1 MNKFRDIENVETIQ
15 EETIELKETSS
26 KNSEKSS
33 ERNSNS
39 NANTSAWMNAT
50 FTKDNAVKLL
60 PFLLYL
66 TCLGMFYI
74 ANKHYAEKNI
84 RSIEKIN
91 KELKELKWEYMTT
104 KHELMFKSKQTE
116 LAKTTAEFGLKE
128 AVVPPIKIVVKK

>member
-1 MNKFRDIENVETIQ
+1 MNKFRDIENVEIIQ
-15 EETIELKETSS
+15 EEKIELKETST
-26 KNSEKSS
+26 NTSEKSS
-33 ERNSNS
+33 EKSTNNNAWINSALS
-39 NANTSAWMNAT
+39 KESA
-50 FTKDNAVKLL
+50 VSLL

-66 TCLGMFYI
+66 TFLGMLYI

-116 LAKTTAEFGLKE
+116 VAKSTEVFGLKE
-128 AVVPPIKIVVKK
+128 AVVPPIKIVVKQ